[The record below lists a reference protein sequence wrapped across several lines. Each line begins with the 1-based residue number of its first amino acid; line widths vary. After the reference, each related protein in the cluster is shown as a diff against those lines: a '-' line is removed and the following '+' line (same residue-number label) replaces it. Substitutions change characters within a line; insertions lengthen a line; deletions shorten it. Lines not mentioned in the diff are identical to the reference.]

1 MKFDVINKFFIMK
14 VKGKVN
20 DKVAKN
26 FMMINSN
33 LVFPNITYFTTYLF
47 YEISIR
53 NGEVKLENIRNLDIE
68 DYELET
74 ISLRLIHSV
83 SMITAFSEYYRDRY
97 GANSFRS
104 KFYNNVDYVLEIG
117 TGSER
122 ADVTKIKNFDPNST
136 HVGDNIKYILDKLPY
151 LIQDYLECLSDEYD
165 GFEYVIEGIDKIIE
179 RNRNC
184 SDNYL
189 DINTHLA
196 LFIDDNLE
204 LFNDY
209 L

>member
-1 MKFDVINKFFIMK
+1 MK
-14 VKGKVN
+14 VKCKVN

-104 KFYNNVDYVLEIG
+104 KFHNNVDYVLEIG

>member
-1 MKFDVINKFFIMK
+1 MK
-14 VKGKVN
+14 VKCKVN

-97 GANSFRS
+97 GANSFS
-104 KFYNNVDYVLEIG
+104 
-117 TGSER
+117 
-122 ADVTKIKNFDPNST
+122 
-136 HVGDNIKYILDKLPY
+136 
-151 LIQDYLECLSDEYD
+151 
-165 GFEYVIEGIDKIIE
+165 
-179 RNRNC
+179 
-184 SDNYL
+184 
-189 DINTHLA
+189 
-196 LFIDDNLE
+196 
-204 LFNDY
+204 
-209 L
+209 

>member
-1 MKFDVINKFFIMK
+1 MVPI
-14 VKGKVN
+14 V
-20 DKVAKN
+20 
-26 FMMINSN
+26 
-33 LVFPNITYFTTYLF
+33 LV
-47 YEISIR
+47 
-53 NGEVKLENIRNLDIE
+53 
-68 DYELET
+68 
-74 ISLRLIHSV
+74 
-83 SMITAFSEYYRDRY
+83 
-97 GANSFRS
+97 
-104 KFYNNVDYVLEIG
+104 NVDYVLEIG